1 MEKRSKKL
9 TVSKA
14 EKKEEEKEI
23 ARVLR
28 KKVVKVRKLVKQ
40 KKLLDRVRIKGED
53 YKIETWA
60 QC

>member
-28 KKVVKVRKLVKQ
+28 KKVVKVRK
-40 KKLLDRVRIKGED
+40 
-53 YKIETWA
+53 
-60 QC
+60 